1 MAQNLKA
8 VRQKIRDIAYY
19 LRTSGRSKTIA
30 SDLEKIAEYPSY
42 STLQMGVD
50 RVYQKAVDHKYTV
63 VANLLYDI
71 VAELSEYKQG
81 SRRSSGNSSAK
92 T

>member
-8 VRQKIRDIAYY
+8 VRQKIRDVAYY
-19 LRTSGRSKTIA
+19 LRSSGRSKTIA
-30 SDLEKIAEYPSY
+30 GDLERIAEYPSFE
-42 STLQMGVD
+42 TLQMGVD

-81 SRRSSGNSSAK
+81 SKKSCGNNSAK